1 MKIKRLPFLP
11 VLFAI
16 LAGTAFAQER
26 IVDNAGLLSDSQ
38 KEDLRRLT
46 GAIYQDYS
54 FDLVIV
60 TERTIGSTSPMNYA
74 DDYFDY
80 NGYSQNG
87 CLFLLVTGSRDYWI
101 STAGTGIEILNS
113 YAYSKLEND
122 TVSFLS
128 AGNYYEA
135 YLAFI
140 QDWELFLSLD
150 KNYRSYNF
158 FYAWNSVLVAVSW
171 IIAFVIGLIVVHVW
185 KTGMDT
191 ALPQRAAAA
200 YVVPGSLAFKVKRD
214 DFLYSTVT
222 RTRRQTETS
231 SSGGGGIHTGSSG
244 RSHGGGGGR
253 Y

>member
-1 MKIKRLPFLP
+1 MKIKHLLFLP
-11 VLFAI
+11 LLFAI
-16 LAGTAFAQER
+16 LAGTAFTQER
-26 IVDNAGLLSDSQ
+26 IVDNAGLLSDSE

-46 GAIYQDYS
+46 NAIYQDYS

-60 TERTIGSTSPMNYA
+60 TEMDICNTSPMVYA

-87 CLFLLVTGSRDYWI
+87 CLFLLVMGSREYWI
-101 STAGTGIEILNS
+101 STAGAGIEILNS
-113 YAYSKLEND
+113 YAYGKLEGD

-135 YLAFI
+135 YLTFI

-150 KNYRSYNF
+150 RNYRSYNF
-158 FYAWNSVLVAVSW
+158 FYEWNAVLVAVSW

-185 KTGMDT
+185 KTGMNT
-191 ALPQRAAAA
+191 ALPQKAAAA
-200 YVVPGSLAFKVKRD
+200 YVVPGSLVFRVKAD
-214 DFLYSTVT
+214 NFLYSTVT

-253 Y
+253 F